1 MFENLKLWFL
11 EFEKRNKQT
20 NKKHTNK
27 QTNKNRMTTKFDIGF
42 GKVMK
47 KYDDTFVLNCDHN
60 FKRF

>member
-1 MFENLKLWFL
+1 MEFDENNLK
-11 EFEKRNKQT
+11 QT
-20 NKKHTNK
+20 KTKHTNK

-47 KYDDTFVLNCDHN
+47 KHDDTFVLNYDHN